1 MDLPSTVVFDYPSIN
16 HLTQRILML
25 KTKMPRQSTMEMVA
39 IPGSAAGLSTWYD
52 SPLLPY
58 QMTSQCTPQMPFP

>member
-25 KTKMPRQSTMEMVA
+25 KTNMPRQSSMEMMVL
-39 IPGSAAGLSTWYD
+39 PGSAAGISTWYD
-52 SPLLPY
+52 
-58 QMTSQCTPQMPFP
+58 TSFMSHYLT